1 MNSRVLSDTCKSSRN
16 REPFH
21 KSSYNQSRPFPD
33 LYVSS
38 YSHTL
43 SSYQLIIDLWS
54 LYFFPASFSWT
65 GRLSFT
71 SKNCKYFQK
80 QFQSSTSTLK
90 GGTILVCNYQQ
101 HFLSQGLFDKKT
113 VSPNVIYFGMSSL
126 LLMVLSICYTL
137 I

>member
-1 MNSRVLSDTCKSSRN
+1 MKYLLNDHEDHLNQHKNSHKPHDETGQSVSSLWSSQWKLRQQHDNFMNSRILSDTCKSSRN

-21 KSSYNQSRPFPD
+21 KSSYNQSRPFPY

-38 YSHTL
+38 YSHTV

-80 QFQSSTSTLK
+80 
-90 GGTILVCNYQQ
+90 
-101 HFLSQGLFDKKT
+101 
-113 VSPNVIYFGMSSL
+113 
-126 LLMVLSICYTL
+126 
-137 I
+137 